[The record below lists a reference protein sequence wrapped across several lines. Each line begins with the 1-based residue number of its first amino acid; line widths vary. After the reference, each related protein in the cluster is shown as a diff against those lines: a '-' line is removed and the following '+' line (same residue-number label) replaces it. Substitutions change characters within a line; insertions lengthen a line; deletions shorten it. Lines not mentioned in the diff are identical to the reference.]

1 MKIYNESK
9 TQELKDQDLSLGKL
23 VEDKIFVMHHDAVPA
38 VVGKTSEQIA
48 KEMASEGKEV
58 FYNENRGLW
67 YYVEKKFDNGG
78 RSVKAIYDIQAA
90 PAKDAWDE
98 YEDIFVYI
106 PYTATELVDLQ
117 REELRQRRSEECFP
131 IINRGAL
138 WYEKLTSDQRSE
150 LSEWYEKWLN
160 APQTLSAPT
169 APSWIDEKVN
179 E

>member
-1 MKIYNESK
+1 M
-9 TQELKDQDLSLGKL
+9 T
-23 VEDKIFVMHHDAVPA
+23 
-38 VVGKTSEQIA
+38 TEQIRRELQDIRYYYTHKA
-48 KEMASEGKEV
+48 M
-58 FYNENRGLW
+58 FW
-67 YYVEKKFDNGG
+67 YYVEKKFSNGG
-78 RSVKAIYDIQAA
+78 RSVKAIYPIQAV
-90 PAKDAWDE
+90 PEKEAWDE

-117 REELRQRRSEECFP
+117 REELRQRRSTECFP